1 MARLH
6 FFTFLRLL
14 RVNVLTL
21 IPDYKTGMNR
31 METRVSALENFATET
46 RDRLVR
52 METRMGIFFDT
63 YATKADLHKELH
75 AMTWKLLG
83 GASAL
88 VGIVY
93 WVVRQSA

>member
-1 MARLH
+1 
-6 FFTFLRLL
+6 
-14 RVNVLTL
+14 
-21 IPDYKTGMNR
+21 
-31 METRVSALENFATET
+31 METRVTSLENFAAET

-52 METRMGIFFDT
+52 METRMDIFFDT

-75 AMTWKLLG
+75 AMTWRLLG

-93 WVVRQSA
+93 LVVRQSA

>member
-1 MARLH
+1 MEAR
-6 FFTFLRLL
+6 
-14 RVNVLTL
+14 VA
-21 IPDYKTGMNR
+21 G
-31 METRVSALENFATET
+31 LENFATET

-52 METRMGIFFDT
+52 METRMDIFFDT

-75 AMTWKLLG
+75 AMMWRLLG

>member
-1 MARLH
+1 
-6 FFTFLRLL
+6 
-14 RVNVLTL
+14 
-21 IPDYKTGMNR
+21 MNR
-31 METRVSALENFATET
+31 METKVTLLENFATET

-52 METRMGIFFDT
+52 METRMDIFFDT

-75 AMTWKLLG
+75 AMTWRLLG

>member
-1 MARLH
+1 MES
-6 FFTFLRLL
+6 
-14 RVNVLTL
+14 RVT
-21 IPDYKTGMNR
+21 
-31 METRVSALENFATET
+31 SLENFATET
-46 RDRLVR
+46 RECLVR
-52 METRMGIFFDT
+52 LETRMDIFFDT

-75 AMTWKLLG
+75 AMTWRLLG

>member
-1 MARLH
+1 
-6 FFTFLRLL
+6 
-14 RVNVLTL
+14 
-21 IPDYKTGMNR
+21 
-31 METRVSALENFATET
+31 METRVTALENFATET
-46 RDRLVR
+46 RDRLAR
-52 METRMGIFFDT
+52 METRMDIFFDN

-75 AMTWKLLG
+75 AMTWRLLG